1 MVDRIAEY
9 YALRQKNDLTTDISM
24 LDEHQQ
30 HVLHTAINKDWGN
43 PRYKMRYFIGQAQIT
58 DYAMFKQFMIEV
70 ASREESIEKVEYDLA
85 KWAVDLERHEY
96 VRDNSTDQFDKKFAE
111 VEIRKLARD
120 IERTKKKLQDWYLD
134 RQQFIDLIDEFLA
147 SEAAKLPD
155 GTGRTYLD
163 IMNSSEQDKYE
174 RDLWTNRLGKMA
186 ALDILFYGRIGVGA
200 MDAILQ
206 MPTDQQA
213 ETLTLATSYSMQ
225 LQEYQQRLQTDV
237 AGKLQMNQTVD
248 TKDLPIPGSL
258 VTSVPKLP
266 DSQLSQGDLDVYN
279 I

>member
-30 HVLHTAINKDWGN
+30 HVLYTAINKDWGN

-70 ASREESIEKVEYDLA
+70 ASREESIEKVEYDLD
-85 KWAVDLERHEY
+85 KWTVDLERHEY
-96 VRDNSTDQFDKKFAE
+96 VRDNSADQFDRKFAE

-213 ETLTLATSYSMQ
+213 ETLSLATSYSMQ
-225 LQEYQQRLQTDV
+225 LQEYQQRLHTSV
-237 AGKLQMNQTVD
+237 AEKLQMNQLVD
-248 TKDLPIPGSL
+248 TKDLPLPG
-258 VTSVPKLP
+258 VQKKIMPTLP
-266 DSQLSQGDLDVYN
+266 DSQLSEGDLDVYSV
-279 I
+279 

>member
-9 YALRQKNDLTTDISM
+9 YALRQKNDLITDISM
-24 LDEHQQ
+24 LDEQQ
-30 HVLHTAINKDWGN
+30 QQVLHTAINKDWGN

-85 KWAVDLERHEY
+85 KWAVELEKHEY
-96 VRDNSTDQFDKKFAE
+96 VRDNSTDPFDKKFAE

-213 ETLTLATSYSMQ
+213 ETLALATSYSMQ
-225 LQEYQQRLQTDV
+225 LQEYQQRLQTGV
-237 AGKLQMNQTVD
+237 AEKLQMNQAVD
-248 TKDLPIPGSL
+248 TKDLPLPGVQRTVIP
-258 VTSVPKLP
+258 TLP
-266 DSQLSQGDLDVYN
+266 DSQLSEGDLDVYN
-279 I
+279 M

>member
-9 YALRQKNDLTTDISM
+9 YALREKNDLITDVSM
-24 LDEHQQ
+24 LSEHQQ
-30 HVLHTAINKDWGN
+30 QVLHTAINKDWGN

-85 KWAVDLERHEY
+85 KWTVDLERHEF
-96 VRDNSTDQFDKKFAE
+96 VRDNATDQFDRKFAE

-163 IMNSSEQDKYE
+163 IMNSSEQDQYE
-174 RDLWTNRLGKMA
+174 RNLWTNRLGKMA

-225 LQEYQQRLQTDV
+225 LQEYQQRLQTSV
-237 AGKLQMNQTVD
+237 AEKLQMNQTVD
-248 TKDLPIPGSL
+248 TKDLPIPSGNKTSL
-258 VTSVPKLP
+258 PTLT
-266 DSQLSQGDLDVYN
+266 DSQLSEGDLDVYN
-279 I
+279 M